1 MKKLFAIILTL
12 SLCVVMGFPC
22 MASTITAEELE
33 ELKTYEIF
41 TGDSEGNL
49 RLEDDINRAEAV
61 KMICTLL
68 CLKPDPTSKCSF
80 PDVAPGHWA
89 EGWIELGKIAGIVSG
104 DDEGNF
110 RPYDSVTN
118 EEYIKMLVTSLG
130 YQPLAEQRGGF
141 PAGYI
146 AVANSNGLTK
156 DMQFM
161 VNVSAKRG
169 DVALMTYRALDI
181 PLMAQTGFGSQVE
194 YQIMNGE
201 NGTDKRTLRL
211 ELHPDYVYSEKENKS
226 EFDGIDFLESIY
238 SYEDVEV
245 TGLSQKDGTYT
256 FKDEKKAESPVYTV
270 DSSTYV
276 YINKRTVPLVA
287 LKDGMYAKL
296 LCAPEDDGTVR
307 VLGIEIFEFNP
318 NK

>member
-1 MKKLFAIILTL
+1 MKKLFTIVLTL
-12 SLCVVMGFPC
+12 SLCVVMGFSC
-22 MASTITAEELE
+22 LASTITAEELE

-89 EGWIELGKIAGIVSG
+89 EGWIELGKMMGIVSG
-104 DDEGNF
+104 DDNGNF
-110 RPYDSVTN
+110 RPYDPVTN
-118 EEYIKMLVTSLG
+118 EEYIKMLVVSLG

-146 AVANSNGLTK
+146 AVANSSGLTK

-169 DVALMTYRALDI
+169 DVALMTYRALDV
-181 PLMAQTGFGSQVE
+181 PVMAQTGFGSQVE

-211 ELHPDYVYSEKENKS
+211 ELQPDYKYEEEVEKEA
-226 EFDGIDFLESIY
+226 DGAGFVESIY
-238 SYEDVEV
+238 SYEDVEI
-245 TGLSQKDGTYT
+245 TGLSKKDGTYT
-256 FKDEKKAESPVYTV
+256 FKDKKKADSPAYTV

-276 YINKRTVPLVA
+276 YVNKSTVPLESI
-287 LKDGMYAKL
+287 KDGMFAKL
-296 LCAPEDDGTVR
+296 LCAPEDAGKVR

>member
-12 SLCVVMGFPC
+12 SLCVVMGFSC
-22 MASTITAEELE
+22 LASTITAEELE

-49 RLEDDINRAEAV
+49 RLEDDINRAEAI

-89 EGWIELGKIAGIVSG
+89 EGWIELGKMMGIVSG
-104 DDEGNF
+104 DDKGNF
-110 RPYDSVTN
+110 RPYDPVTN
-118 EEYIKMLVTSLG
+118 EEYIKMLVVSLG

-146 AVANSNGLTK
+146 AVANSSGLTK

-169 DVALMTYRALDI
+169 DVALMTYRALDV
-181 PLMAQTGFGSQVE
+181 PVMAQTGFGSQVE

-211 ELHPDYVYSEKENKS
+211 ELQPDYKYEEEVEKKA
-226 EFDGIDFLESIY
+226 DGTVFVESIY

-245 TGLSQKDGTYT
+245 TGLSKKDGTYT
-256 FKDEKKAESPVYTV
+256 FKDKKKADSPAYTV

-276 YINKRTVPLVA
+276 YVNKSTVPLESI
-287 LKDGMYAKL
+287 KDGMFAKL
-296 LCAPEDDGTVR
+296 LCAPEDAGKVR

>member
-1 MKKLFAIILTL
+1 MKKLFTIVLTL
-12 SLCVVMGFPC
+12 SLCVMMGFSC
-22 MASTITAEELE
+22 LASTITAEELE

-89 EGWIELGKIAGIVSG
+89 EGWIELGKMMGIVSG
-104 DDEGNF
+104 DDNGNF
-110 RPYDSVTN
+110 RPYDPVTN
-118 EEYIKMLVTSLG
+118 EEYIKMLVISIG

-146 AVANSNGLTK
+146 AVANSSGLTK

-169 DVALMTYRALDI
+169 DVALMTYRALDV
-181 PLMAQTGFGSQVE
+181 PVMAQTGFGSQVE

-211 ELHPDYVYSEKENKS
+211 ELQPDYKYEEEVEKEA
-226 EFDGIDFLESIY
+226 DGAGFVESIY

-245 TGLSQKDGTYT
+245 TDLSKKDGTYT
-256 FKDEKKAESPVYTV
+256 FKDKKKADSPAYTV

-276 YINKRTVPLVA
+276 YVNKSTVPLESI
-287 LKDGMYAKL
+287 KDGMFAKL
-296 LCAPEDDGTVR
+296 LCAPEDDGKVR